1 MAVPKQRMG
10 RIRTHQRRS
19 MHDRIDAPSRS
30 VCPQC
35 GEKPSHLG
43 GLSCNSGKREA
54 CRGAESYDFG

>member
-30 VCPQC
+30 ELWLLQEPRDYR
-35 GEKPSHLG
+35 
-43 GLSCNSGKREA
+43 NRIKRYREIV
-54 CRGAESYDFG
+54 